1 MSFPG
6 ESETK
11 DPFAGLVNT
20 EAEQALLGSIL
31 LDNRVF
37 ENIVDLVQAR
47 DFAMPVHGRIFT
59 AIAAQ
64 IGAGLSADAVG
75 LKAIFDQDESLVG
88 INGAYLAQLMQ
99 SVVTLLNAPTY
110 ARAVADLA
118 RRRDLVITAQD
129 LQADAADL
137 ANTERT
143 AADVVADIERRLLD
157 IEQAASQGVAESVG
171 DIAGRVIEAAA
182 AAYRAGGLVTI
193 DTGIDDLDRI
203 LSGMDAGALIIVGAR
218 PSMGKTALAN
228 TIAINV
234 ARAGNPV
241 MFFSLEMT
249 REQLGQRW
257 IASQTGIETEDQRRG
272 RLSDAQWPQ
281 LVEAQQYLAGL
292 PIYVDDQPRLSVPQM
307 RQRARRQKRRLRG
320 RMGLVIVDHLQ
331 HVRQGGKTESRRLE
345 IGDATSQLKAMA
357 KELGCPVL
365 VLSQLS
371 RAVEQRD
378 DKRPILSDLRE
389 SGDIEQD
396 ADVVMF
402 LYREEYYL
410 ERGRP
415 KRGANQSATAFTEA
429 LADYEKQLRD
439 ARGLAEVAVPK
450 NRTGR
455 VGNVRLAWD
464 ADRQRFENLA
474 RTFEGGAR

>member
-1 MSFPG
+1 MSSLRG
-6 ESETK
+6 DSDTR

-20 EAEQALLGSIL
+20 EAEQALLGALL

-37 ENIVDLVQAR
+37 ENVVDLVLPR
-47 DFAMPVHGRIFT
+47 DFATPVHARIYD
-59 AIAAQ
+59 AIAKQ
-64 IGAGLSADAVG
+64 MGAGLRVDAIS
-75 LKAIFDQDESLVG
+75 LKTAFDQDEALAGTLSG
-88 INGAYLAQLMQ
+88 EYLARLLQ
-99 SVVTLLNAPTY
+99 SVVTTANGPAY
-110 ARAVADLA
+110 ARTIADLA
-118 RRRDLVITAQD
+118 RRRDLVLAAQD

-137 ANTERT
+137 SDTERS

-157 IEQAASQGVAESVG
+157 IDQAASQGVAESVG
-171 DIAGRVIEAAA
+171 DIAGKVIDATQE
-182 AAYRAGGLVTI
+182 AYRAGGLVTI
-193 DTGIDDLDRI
+193 DTGIADLDRI
-203 LSGMDAGALIIVGAR
+203 LSGMDAGALLIVGAR

-234 ARAGNPV
+234 ARVGNPV

-257 IASQTGIETEDQRRG
+257 IASLTGIETEDQRRG
-272 RLSDAQWPQ
+272 RIAAEQWQALVDARSYLS
-281 LVEAQQYLAGL
+281 GL
-292 PIYVDDQPRLSVPQM
+292 PIYVDDQARLSVPQM
-307 RQRARRQKRRLRG
+307 RQRARRLKRRLRG
-320 RMGLVIVDHLQ
+320 KLGLVIVDHLQ

-357 KELGCPVL
+357 KELACPVL

-378 DKRPILSDLRE
+378 DKRPMLSDLRE

-415 KRGANQSATAFTEA
+415 KRGANQTATSWAET
-429 LADYEKQLRD
+429 LAEYDQRIED
-439 ARGLAEVAVPK
+439 AKGLAEIAVPK

-455 VGNVRLAWD
+455 VGTVRLMWD
-464 ADRQRFENLA
+464 ADRQRFTDLA
-474 RTFEGGAR
+474 RPL